1 MRKAEEVLESSLAQI
16 VSGAPVQLT
25 DSDLQPM
32 LQVATQLRQVGRIA
46 PSPARVERI
55 RVALSRVPRR
65 EVGARSATPRLS
77 LWRRPVAGLA
87 FATLLMAL
95 GTTSALAAPSALP
108 DSPLYPVR
116 NLREAVQVQLA
127 GTAAQRATLYAS
139 FAAQRAAQ
147 LRGLVGRKDVTPG
160 MVVTLLRDITSR
172 VDQANQEA
180 KDDGPA
186 ARSAVSQL
194 EGQIGDQLTQ
204 IQQEGEFSGNDGA
217 QLTDALRAV
226 RSGQSGQPGPSNQ
239 SGDNSKSDTNQP

>member
-1 MRKAEEVLESSLAQI
+1 MRKAEDVLESSLAQI
-16 VSGAPVQLT
+16 VSGAPVQAA

-32 LQVATQLRQVGRIA
+32 LHVATRLRQVGRIA
-46 PSPARVERI
+46 PSPATLERI
-55 RVALSRVPRR
+55 RVALRRVPTR
-65 EVGARSATPRLS
+65 EAGARSTRPRLS

-87 FATLLMAL
+87 FAIVLMAL

-127 GTAAQRATLYAS
+127 GTAAQRATLYAN
-139 FAAQRAAQ
+139 FAAERAAQ

-160 MVVTLLRDITSR
+160 AVVTLLQDLRSR
-172 VDQANQEA
+172 VNQANQEA

-186 ARSAVSQL
+186 ARSAVGQV

-204 IQQEGEFSGNDGA
+204 IQQEGEFSGDDGA

-226 RSGQSGQPGPSNQ
+226 RSGQSGQSGPSNQ
-239 SGDNSKSDTNQP
+239 SGGDSNSDTNQP